1 MVELCED
8 LFRSYLNLEESVLFQ
23 NKFEKKK
30 EAIWLYMVEVSMV
43 ICNMQSEV
51 F

>member
-1 MVELCED
+1 MELCED
-8 LFRSYLNLEESVLFQ
+8 LFHSCLNLEESVLFQ

-30 EAIWLYMVEVSMV
+30 AISVYLVEVSMV